1 MKHTA
6 NQTGCN
12 GGGFRLLHWRDGLL
26 PALIAIGILIAW
38 LSRFVQDDAFISFR
52 YAQHLAEGQ
61 GLVWNAGE
69 RVEGYTNF
77 LWTVCLTPAFR
88 FKWNPILYSHML
100 SLMAFAGTLWI
111 SAHLAIR
118 LTGERAGGWMCV
130 FLLIT
135 QYSFLCYATGG
146 LETQFVTLWTMLAVR
161 FLIVAPG
168 VNDRQNISWL
178 VAGLAS
184 ACAVL
189 TRMDSVLLLAP
200 FWLWRFQAAWRDST
214 WRTWRP
220 VVLGSG
226 VAVIP
231 VAVWLLW
238 RHGFYGEWV
247 PNTFWVKST
256 GCAWIRGSYYV
267 GLFYWVYGYVILL
280 PLVGWGLARS
290 ARSPRVACLLS
301 AVFLWQGYVVLMGGD
316 FMEFRMLIPSLPMLL
331 ILMTLGILKTARKD
345 SLRVAM
351 GLVLA
356 VCSGTYGMTGRTY
369 PGIQSVRE
377 LRANAVEWHDV
388 GESLTACFGEGRKQ
402 ITIAVT
408 AAGIIP
414 YETECP
420 TVDLLG
426 LNDWFIARHGEV
438 VEPVSKWLGNRPG
451 HSRIASASWLQ
462 TRGVHLLLNKPWVVD
477 EQQMKRLH
485 VKDIRTNWSLG
496 AGYDPQRFHAVRVRS
511 PVASDGTQP
520 RVVAWPMGG
529 GRYLMSLYLLPSPHV
544 DEAIRRSGAWMM
556 DESLCEPN

>member
-1 MKHTA
+1 MKHTE
-6 NQTGCN
+6 NQTGDT
-12 GGGFRLLHWRDGLL
+12 GGGVRPIPWRNSLL
-26 PALIAIGILIAW
+26 PALIAIGVLLAW
-38 LSRFVQDDAFISFR
+38 GNRFVQDDAFISFR
-52 YAQHLAEGQ
+52 YAQHWAEGM

-77 LWTVCLTPAFR
+77 LWTVCLAPAWR
-88 FKWNPILYSHML
+88 LKWDPILYSHLL

-111 SAHLAIR
+111 SARLAIR

-135 QYSFLCYATGG
+135 HYSFLCYATGG
-146 LETQFVTLWTMLAVR
+146 LETQFVTVWTMLAVR
-161 FLIVAPG
+161 CLIG
-168 VNDRQNISWL
+168 STCVNDRQNVPWL
-178 VAGLAS
+178 LAGLAS

-189 TRMDSVLLLAP
+189 TRMDSALLLAP
-200 FWLWRFQAAWRDST
+200 FWLWRIQAAGRDFT

-220 VVLGSG
+220 IVLGSG

-231 VAVWLLW
+231 VAAWLLW

-280 PLVGWGLARS
+280 PLVGRGLARS
-290 ARSPRVACLLS
+290 ARVPRVACLLV

-316 FMEFRMLIPSLPMLL
+316 FMEFRMLIPSFPMLI
-331 ILMTLGILKTARKD
+331 ILMILGIFTSVRKNA
-345 SLRVAM
+345 LRVAV
-351 GLVLA
+351 GLGLA
-356 VCSGTYGMTGRTY
+356 VCSGAYGMMGRTY
-369 PGIQSVRE
+369 PGIQSIGE
-377 LRANAVEWHDV
+377 LRANASEWHDM
-388 GESLTACFGEGRKQ
+388 GEGLKACLGKGRKQ

-414 YETECP
+414 YTTECP
-420 TVDLLG
+420 AVDLLG
-426 LNDWFIARHGEV
+426 LNDRFIARHGEV

-451 HSRIASASWLQ
+451 HSRIANASWIQ

-477 EQQMKRLH
+477 AQQLKRLH
-485 VKDIRTNWSLG
+485 VKDIRANWSLG
-496 AGYDPQRFHAVRVRS
+496 AEYDPQRVHAVRVRS

-529 GRYLMSLYLLPSPHV
+529 GRYLMSLYLLTSPDV
-544 DEAIRRSGAWMM
+544 DDAIRRSGAWMM
-556 DESLCEPN
+556 DGSLCGPQ